1 MNQSTHRSR
10 RLIALA
16 CGLVLA
22 AGAAAQ
28 KPTKGLT
35 GGLETGTELVRLPG
49 TPSGSLQVR
58 ECDACPVVRLEF
70 DAGTRY
76 FIGSEAVTYARFRE
90 AAEKRPA
97 GLLVSYRLG
106 TRTLTRLRL
115 SAAGNEK

>member
-1 MNQSTHRSR
+1 MNQFTHRSR

-16 CGLVLA
+16 CGLLVA

-58 ECDACPVVRLEF
+58 ECDACPVVTLEF
-70 DAGTRY
+70 DEGTRY
-76 FIGSEAVTYARFRE
+76 FIGSKPASYAQFRE
-90 AAEKRPA
+90 AAGKRPA

-115 SAAGNEK
+115 SAAGNEE

>member
-1 MNQSTHRSR
+1 MNHSIHRS

-16 CGLVLA
+16 CGLLVA
-22 AGAAAQ
+22 SGAAAQ
-28 KPTKGLT
+28 KPTKGIT

-58 ECDACPVVRLEF
+58 ECDTCPSLRLEF
-70 DAGTRY
+70 DASTRY
-76 FIGSEAVTYARFRE
+76 FIGSQAVTYAQFRE
-90 AAEKRPA
+90 AASKRPA

>member
-1 MNQSTHRSR
+1 MNHSTHRS

-16 CGLVLA
+16 CGLLVVG
-22 AGAAAQ
+22 GAAAQ

-35 GGLETGTELVRLPG
+35 GGLESGTELVQLPG

-58 ECDACPVVRLEF
+58 ECSTCPALRLEF
-70 DAGTRY
+70 DAGTR
-76 FIGSEAVTYARFRE
+76 FFVGSEPVTYARFRE
-90 AAEKRPA
+90 AAARGPA

-115 SAAGNEK
+115 SAAGNDK